1 MTNIIKFA
9 SAAAIAA
16 FAFSPLA
23 SAQDAGWSIDGGL
36 GYLDYEGADIITAQG
51 HLGYDFNDYFGVE
64 GELATGL
71 TEEDAGGIDT
81 SLSYNAAAF
90 ATVSTARTNGWE
102 LFGRLGYGQAEVE
115 GSAGGVSASV
125 DVDGLAYGVGAK
137 YFFNDQQGVRVD
149 LTQYD
154 YEGEAFGSDFDA
166 EATSAQ
172 VGYLYKF

>member
-1 MTNIIKFA
+1 MTKTFKFA

-16 FAFSPLA
+16 LAFAPLA

-36 GYLDYEGADIITAQG
+36 GYLDYDGADIVTAQG

-71 TEEDAGGIDT
+71 TEEDAGGIET
-81 SLSYNAAAF
+81 SLNYNAAAF
-90 ATVSTARTNGWE
+90 ATVSTLRTNGWE
-102 LFGRLGYGQAEVE
+102 LFGRLGYGKAEVE
-115 GSAGGVSASV
+115 GSAGGASAKV
-125 DVDGLAYGVGAK
+125 DVDGPAYGVGAK
-137 YFFNDQQGVRVD
+137 YFFNANQGLRVD

-154 YEGEAFGSDFDA
+154 YEGEAFGADFDA